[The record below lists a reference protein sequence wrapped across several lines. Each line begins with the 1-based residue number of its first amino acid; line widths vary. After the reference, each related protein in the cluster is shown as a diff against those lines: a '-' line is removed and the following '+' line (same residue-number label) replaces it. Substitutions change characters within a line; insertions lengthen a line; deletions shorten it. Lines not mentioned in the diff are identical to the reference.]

1 MFRCCRQLWLT
12 SRLACQIHCV
22 IHLGSAAETAVNKHS
37 YCPDS
42 KQSWGHLGLA
52 LLPRRRC
59 RLCSPDC
66 CFLGC
71 FNEILSWQVSNPL
84 DWEQQDDCQSNRDV
98 LLACASALRAR
109 NTEPCARS
117 SEQCAIPVALL
128 GFTYRILFLL
138 KSLLKQLEK
147 EERGRW
153 KPQQFVPLCKQFRF
167 SFPTVQPMGVR
178 RNTATSLNL
187 LG

>member
-1 MFRCCRQLWLT
+1 MFRCFKQLWLT
-12 SRLACQIHCV
+12 SQLACQIHCV

-37 YCPDS
+37 YCPHS
-42 KQSWGHLGLA
+42 KQSRGHMWLA

-84 DWEQQDDCQSNRDV
+84 EWEQQDDCHSSRDV
-98 LLACASALRAR
+98 LFACASGLCARNAAVCQELRAMCF
-109 NTEPCARS
+109 THS
-117 SEQCAIPVALL
+117 SAELYIK
-128 GFTYRILFLL
+128 ILFLL

-147 EERGRW
+147 EERERW

-178 RNTATSLNL
+178 RNTARSLNL